1 MARSRPRK
9 AAREKAAQA
18 RRDLQETTQARTIQQ
33 RRLWDLAHEI
43 NGANPPEVEA
53 SSRTAEEIE
62 QWFEENSSAP
72 LVLFKY
78 PPEDEEG
85 RVFAGEVLISVN
97 ARAIERELRAR
108 GVDEGH
114 PDWDKAFHLTQE
126 TVMAVAQRVATAHLH
141 DGGIPD

>member
-1 MARSRPRK
+1 MARSKPRK

-18 RRDLQETTQARTIQQ
+18 RRILQETTPARNLQP

-43 NGANPPEVEA
+43 NGANPPDVEA
-53 SSRTAEEIE
+53 SSRTVEEIE
-62 QWFEENSSAP
+62 QWFEADPSAP

-78 PPEDEEG
+78 PPEDQEG
-85 RVFAGEVLISVN
+85 RVFAGDCVVSVN

-108 GVDEGH
+108 GIREGH

-141 DGGIPD
+141 DRDMDD

>member
-1 MARSRPRK
+1 MARSKPRK

-18 RRDLQETTQARTIQQ
+18 RIILQETTSARNLQH

-43 NGANPPEVEA
+43 NGDNPPDVEA
-53 SSRTAEEIE
+53 SNRIVEEIE
-62 QWFEENSSAP
+62 QWFEDNPSAP

-85 RVFAGEVLISVN
+85 RVFAGDCVISLN

-108 GVDEGH
+108 GIDEGH

-141 DGGIPD
+141 DRDTED

>member
-18 RRDLQETTQARTIQQ
+18 RRNLQETTQARNLQH
-33 RRLWDLAHEI
+33 RRLWDFAHEI
-43 NGANPPEVEA
+43 NGANPPDVEA

-62 QWFEENSSAP
+62 RWFEADPSAP
-72 LVLFKY
+72 LALFKY
-78 PPEDEEG
+78 PPEDQEG
-85 RVFAGEVLISVN
+85 RVFAGDVLISVN

-108 GVDEGH
+108 GIGEGH

-126 TVMAVAQRVATAHLH
+126 TVMTVAQGVATANLH
-141 DGGIPD
+141 DRDMDD

>member
-18 RRDLQETTQARTIQQ
+18 RRDLQETTQARNLRH
-33 RRLWDLAHEI
+33 RRLWDLAHAI

-53 SSRTAEEIE
+53 SSRTAEQIE
-62 QWFEENSSAP
+62 QWFEVNPSAP
-72 LVLFKY
+72 LVLFQY
-78 PPEDEEG
+78 PPEDAEG
-85 RVFAGEVLISVN
+85 RVFAGAVLVSVN

-108 GVDEGH
+108 GIDEGH

-141 DGGIPD
+141 DGRMED

>member
-1 MARSRPRK
+1 MAKSRPRK

-18 RRDLQETTQARTIQQ
+18 CRDLQETTQAHNRQH

-43 NGANPPEVEA
+43 NSANPPEVEA
-53 SSRTAEEIE
+53 SSRTAKEIE
-62 QWFEENSSAP
+62 EWFEENPSAP

-85 RVFAGEVLISVN
+85 RVFAGDVLISAN

-108 GVDEGH
+108 DIDEGH

-126 TVMAVAQRVATAHLH
+126 TVMAVAQRVATTHLH
-141 DGGIPD
+141 DGGMDN